1 MKKKSIFSMLSTGV
15 LVLAIGV
22 FMSSL
27 PLPATSPAKSLNDG
41 KSDINLFGIMDPD
54 GRKHTWALPA
64 ETAAGIGRRLA
75 AKYPSKSIDGVTFYR
90 VHSWRDTAN
99 LAIEAHAQQGSLIA
113 DLINHIERLQKSGP
127 DKKLT
132 RRVSAL
138 EKRLNEMSFA
148 GYR

>member
-1 MKKKSIFSMLSTGV
+1 MKKKSIFSMFSIGV
-15 LVLAIGV
+15 LVLVIGV
-22 FMSSL
+22 FMTSL

-41 KSDINLFGIMDPD
+41 KSDIDLFGIMDPD

-64 ETAAGIGRRLA
+64 ETAAGISRRLA
-75 AKYPSKSIDGVTFYR
+75 AKYPSKLIDGVTFYR

-99 LAIEAHAQQGSLIA
+99 LALEAQAQQGILIV
-113 DLINHIERLQKSGP
+113 DLINHIERLQKTGP

-132 RRVSAL
+132 RRVLAL
-138 EKRLNEMSFA
+138 EKRLNEMSFS

>member
-1 MKKKSIFSMLSTGV
+1 MKKKSIFSMFSIGV
-15 LVLAIGV
+15 LVLVIGV
-22 FMSSL
+22 FMTSL

-41 KSDINLFGIMDPD
+41 KSDIDLFGIMDPD

-64 ETAAGIGRRLA
+64 ETAAGISRRLA
-75 AKYPSKSIDGVTFYR
+75 AKYPSKLIDGVTFYR

-99 LAIEAHAQQGSLIA
+99 LALEAHAQQGILIV
-113 DLINHIERLQKSGP
+113 DLINHIERLQKTGP

-132 RRVSAL
+132 RRVLAL
-138 EKRLNEMSFA
+138 EKRLNEMSFS